1 MFVGSLKEN
10 EKTREIPIIFL
21 TAKTEESDI
30 SAAFEAGGVDYIT
43 KPIKIKEVLVRIK
56 THLNLKEARE
66 TQQKQNEELK
76 KIVANRDKFFSII
89 AHDLKSPFQSF
100 IGLTE
105 VMAEQ
110 INNFS
115 KAELIVSSKELN
127 TCANN
132 FFKLLTNLLEWAR
145 MQQGVLVFNPVEIN
159 LSEAVIRNINL
170 IIKRGEQKGI
180 EIITEVPENQKVY
193 ADQDMFNSIL
203 SNLLSNA
210 LKFTN
215 RGER

>member
-1 MFVGSLKEN
+1 
-10 EKTREIPIIFL
+10 
-21 TAKTEESDI
+21 
-30 SAAFEAGGVDYIT
+30 
-43 KPIKIKEVLVRIK
+43 
-56 THLNLKEARE
+56 
-66 TQQKQNEELK
+66 
-76 KIVANRDKFFSII
+76 
-89 AHDLKSPFQSF
+89 
-100 IGLTE
+100 
-105 VMAEQ
+105 
-110 INNFS
+110 
-115 KAELIVSSKELN
+115 
-127 TCANN
+127 
-132 FFKLLTNLLEWAR
+132 